1 MRASEVGEPGREPRG
16 EGVPQEPGCGR
27 AGVPSEG
34 RLEGTSG
41 RGVPRGWGSGA
52 QVRGSLGAGAGGRG
66 LCADGG
72 ETGPRAGGG
81 AGGSRGQGV
90 REGTGVVR
98 LGGR

>member
-41 RGVPRGWGSGA
+41 RGLPR
-52 QVRGSLGAGAGGRG
+52 
-66 LCADGG
+66 D
-72 ETGPRAGGG
+72 
-81 AGGSRGQGV
+81 
-90 REGTGVVR
+90 
-98 LGGR
+98 